1 MTRAPIRALSF
12 EARRNAAKGPAMS
25 TPIRRA
31 ARKKNNSPGETPR
44 PAAVARGH
52 GEAGLRAL
60 GVLLAIGSTGFA
72 AHMIANSDRTPQI
85 AGIEHLAIYARPTR
99 SAMRRVDPTATGV
112 DPTPVGAI
120 AESGEPLAGFT
131 LLQASDGAA
140 VVETPGGRRV
150 TLGVGERLEGLG
162 RILAIEKR
170 GQRWVLA
177 AQKGVVLGR

>member
-1 MTRAPIRALSF
+1 
-12 EARRNAAKGPAMS
+12 MS
-25 TPIRRA
+25 TPIHRG
-31 ARKKNNSPGETPR
+31 ARKQSSSRGETPR
-44 PAAVARGH
+44 PAPVARGH

-99 SAMRRVDPTATGV
+99 SAMRRVDPTAAGV

-120 AESGEPLAGFT
+120 AESGERLAGFT
-131 LLQASDGAA
+131 LLQANSGAA
-140 VVETPGGRRV
+140 LVETPGGRRV
-150 TLGVGERLEGLG
+150 MLGVGEKLDGLG
-162 RILAIEKR
+162 RVLAIEKR
-170 GQRWVLA
+170 GQHWVLA